1 MVGNPFVMALDSLSF
16 TECIQPFLAHCHR
29 RRYPAKSAIIRQGER
44 AGELFYLIHG
54 SVTVLLEDDKG
65 HEIVLAYLNPGEFFG
80 EIGLFSDDASRSALV
95 RARTECEIAQISYT
109 KLRGLHDLYPRLIT
123 CMTAQLA
130 RRLRNTNRKLGDLA
144 FMDVYGRVAR
154 TLLDLCDQPDAMSH
168 PEGTLVRVTRQ
179 ELARLVG
186 CSREMV
192 GKVLKE
198 MEDQKQIAV
207 NGKNVVLLG
216 VHAGLRR
223 LSGGAARVQAAPP
236 TR

>member
-1 MVGNPFVMALDSLSF
+1 MDSNGLAM

-29 RRYPAKSAIIRQGER
+29 RHYPPKSAIIRQGDR
-44 AGELFYLIHG
+44 ADELFYIMSG

-65 HEIVLAYLNPGEFFG
+65 HEIVLAYLNAGDFFG
-80 EIGLFSDDASRSALV
+80 EIGLFSEDGNRSALV
-95 RARTECEIAQISYT
+95 RAKAECEIAQISYA
-109 KLRGLHDLYPRLIT
+109 KLRTLTELYPRLVN

-154 TLLDLCDQPDAMSH
+154 TMLDLSEQPDSMTH
-168 PEGTLVRVTRQ
+168 PDGMQVRVTRQ

-198 MEDQKQIAV
+198 MEDHKQIRAS
-207 NGKNVVLLG
+207 GKNIVLLG
-216 VHAGLRR
+216 IRGVVPRR
-223 LSGGAARVQAAPP
+223 LAVV
-236 TR
+236 

>member
-1 MVGNPFVMALDSLSF
+1 MALDSF
-16 TECIQPFLAHCHR
+16 NMNDCVQPFLAHCHR
-29 RRYPAKSAIIRQGER
+29 RHYPPKSAIIRQGDR
-44 AGELFYLIHG
+44 AGELFFIISG

-65 HEIVLAYLNPGEFFG
+65 HEIVLAYLNNGEFFG
-80 EIGLFSDDASRSALV
+80 EVGLFVEDGNRSALV
-95 RARTECEIAQISYT
+95 RARTTCEIAQISYT
-109 KLRGLHDLYPRLIT
+109 KLKALTDLYPRLLT

-154 TLLDLCDQPDAMSH
+154 TLLDLSDQPDAMTH
-168 PEGTLVRVTRQ
+168 PDGMQVRVTRQ

-198 MEDQKQIAV
+198 MGDHKQV
-207 NGKNVVLLG
+207 NVAGKNVVLIG
-216 VHAGLRR
+216 IRTRGTRR
-223 LSGGAARVQAAPP
+223 LTTAQAS
-236 TR
+236 